1 MPPVPPVS
9 EPVPIPVLPPPVV
22 LLAPVP
28 PEPDMPPLD
37 EPDTPPLPFAPA
49 AAPLREGVV
58 APALLPPAPD

>member
-1 MPPVPPVS
+1 
-9 EPVPIPVLPPPVV
+9 VPIPVLPPPVV

-28 PEPDMPPLD
+28 PDPDIPPLD
-37 EPDTPPLPFAPA
+37 ELETPPLPFAPA